1 MFKMTKRVFEQMQSC
16 HILPDNSI
24 FHLYFLHQKKELKQA
39 KSKDIQKTNVAS
51 RKEARDTARE
61 AAQTTQQAQQ
71 TKEYL
76 LFRKEEQLLDTNS
89 KLCRQI
95 SYSLNFRKRTFK
107 TKKIL
112 HKVTVEQ
119 VRLKLE
125 EECQECKGQ
134 LLASQLRK
142 AIQRAI
148 SEVN

>member
-1 MFKMTKRVFEQMQSC
+1 M
-16 HILPDNSI
+16 
-24 FHLYFLHQKKELKQA
+24 
-39 KSKDIQKTNVAS
+39 AS

-148 SEVN
+148 SEVNQKTKVLCTFCGNQIDQPRLKVTIGKKVK